1 VNAPATPAVG
11 TGVVLGAERLAHR
24 YVGTRGL
31 ETVSFAV
38 GAPGVVAVT
47 GANGSGKS
55 TLLRIVSGLLHPT
68 HGASVLRIDGR
79 DIAPAQRR
87 HHVGLATPELSF
99 YPEFTCHENLEFA
112 AQAHG
117 LEAPADAAAVALE
130 RVGLTARAH
139 DRVSVLSSGMKQ
151 RLRLSFAL
159 LHRPR
164 VLLLDEPGAHMDE
177 EGRRVLEAFIADHAR
192 EGLVIIAT
200 NEAREWELAER
211 RIELTG
217 SGLGGPA

>member
-1 VNAPATPAVG
+1 VIAPA
-11 TGVVLGAERLAHR
+11 TGVVLAAERLAHR
-24 YVGTRGL
+24 YSGRRGL
-31 ETVSFAV
+31 EPVSFSV
-38 GAPGVVAVT
+38 DAPGVVAVT

-55 TLLRIVSGLLHPT
+55 TLLRIVSGLLRPT
-68 HGASVLRIDGR
+68 HGAATLRIDGH
-79 DIAPAQRR
+79 DVEPAQRR
-87 HHVGLATPELSF
+87 RHIGLATPELSF

-117 LEAPADAAAVALE
+117 LDAPAAAADAALE
-130 RVGLTARAH
+130 RVGLAVRAH
-139 DRVSVLSSGMKQ
+139 DRVSALSSGMKQ

-177 EGRRVLEAFIADHAR
+177 EGRQVMEAFVASHAR

-200 NEAREWELAER
+200 NEAREWTLAQR